1 MTRFALI
8 HALAAKKKLDATE
21 RAFQSRQ
28 RKVQSTARAL
38 RSHVATCEDCLNDRR
53 CDERSVL
60 ELTHEMYA
68 STAIAQ

>member
-8 HALAAKKKLDATE
+8 HTLAQQKKADSAE

-28 RKVQSTARAL
+28 RKLQSTARAL

-60 ELTHEMYA
+60 ELTHEMHA
-68 STAIAQ
+68 SKAIAQ